1 MITHAFAFRL
11 YLALGQNLISPFL
24 VIIAR
29 RSDDYYAAF
38 LLTNGNFQITYNIS
52 VSLSN
57 LKNAT
62 DDAF

>member
-1 MITHAFAFRL
+1 MITHAFAFRF

-29 RSDDYYAAF
+29 RSDDCYAAF
-38 LLTNGNFQITYNIS
+38 LLTNRNFQITNNMS